1 LFEDLFLTVGR
12 VSHLDQVL
20 ALLPEFFVPAANT
33 LHFIM
38 RENGPL
44 TLPWRNYLAI
54 LASSRFRCDSLMSL
68 QRREFLVNG
77 GDEQWL
83 AGVAHAPQKIQS
95 LLELNARLAHQP
107 WTINREH
114 ITKLL
119 KGTEA
124 WSVAELVHAI
134 VLLSTFHYLACVSHG
149 VGVTTEQDLVWTPH
163 ASFFSGT
170 ACGYA
175 ANAMPATSA
184 DAVASGAADGAS
196 PSEEG
201 SSSAAPPAAPSSV
214 DAAETSGAAASSAG
228 TKSSRKSFSE
238 YGSPSMSGSKQNTQQ
253 LARLLATDLET
264 LVADASQSVDP
275 ASVPIRIIPVA
286 VAAPGPE
293 AAQGAKD
300 ASSYLS
306 PVAEFIPGRSATAP
320 DGSNPSIVPL
330 PRSSSSG
337 NNLASL
343 AAGSGAS
350 RISPVS
356 SVLGLSSLVSP
367 AASAAAAPAAAATT
381 VPASSVSAAALAECP
396 TAVSA
401 EAALVFLAPS
411 PLAAMQYETY
421 DIKAFTALHE
431 EEYSWK
437 EHGFALVNRF
447 YKGVAPLLD
456 AELDLIYD
464 YTENNLGSG
473 QDQLDN
479 VDTGPFRRAIWYY
492 AHRVFGMTAGDVD
505 YKMVN
510 IFLSRPLK
518 AFVKRV
524 TCFPDSIGA
533 AEFEEALG
541 TYSFR
546 PSEKLHIVLLA
557 AEGRRQACLLHA
569 LNAVM
574 EHMAC

>member
-1 LFEDLFLTVGR
+1 MFEDLFLTVGR

-44 TLPWRNYLAI
+44 PLPWRNYLAI

-83 AGVAHAPQKIQS
+83 AGVAHAPQKIQN

-107 WTINREH
+107 WTINRENLA
-114 ITKLL
+114 KLL
-119 KGTEA
+119 KGTDA

-134 VLLSTFHYLACVSHG
+134 VLLSTFHYLSCVSHG

-175 ANAMPATSA
+175 ANTMSA
-184 DAVASGAADGAS
+184 AAGDAVASSAAADCAF
-196 PSEEG
+196 SEEG
-201 SSSAAPPAAPSSV
+201 SSSATPAAPSSV
-214 DAAETSGAAASSAG
+214 DGSKPSGAASTAAAAV
-228 TKSSRKSFSE
+228 KSSRKSVSE
-238 YGSPSMSGSKQNTQQ
+238 CGSPSMSECKQNTQQ
-253 LARLLATDLET
+253 LARLLTTDLET

-275 ASVPIRIIPVA
+275 ASVPIRIIPVTIT
-286 VAAPGPE
+286 APGPE
-293 AAQGAKD
+293 PVDGAKD
-300 ASSYLS
+300 ASSSYLS
-306 PVAEFIPGRSATAP
+306 PVAEFIPGRSATAS
-320 DGSNPSIVPL
+320 DGANPSIVPL

-343 AAGSGAS
+343 AAGSGGAS
-350 RISPVS
+350 KISPVS
-356 SVLGLSSLVSP
+356 SVLGLPSLVSP
-367 AASAAAAPAAAATT
+367 AVAATPSAAVASVPASAVPAAAF
-381 VPASSVSAAALAECP
+381 AECP
-396 TAVSA
+396 TAASA
-401 EAALVFLAPS
+401 EATLVFLAPS
-411 PLAAMQYETY
+411 PLATMQYETY

-456 AELDLIYD
+456 AELDLIYEF
-464 YTENNLGSG
+464 TENNLGSG

-492 AHRVFGMTAGDVD
+492 AHRIFGMTAGDVD

-518 AFVKRV
+518 AFVKRI

-569 LNAVM
+569 LHAVM
-574 EHMAC
+574 EHMTC